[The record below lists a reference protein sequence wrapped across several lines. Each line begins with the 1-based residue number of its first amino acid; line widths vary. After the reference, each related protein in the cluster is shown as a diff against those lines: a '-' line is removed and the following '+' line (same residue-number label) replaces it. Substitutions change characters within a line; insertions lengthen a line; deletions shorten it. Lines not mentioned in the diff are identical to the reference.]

1 MESGSRPANMDA
13 TKHNLAQICFFSCL
27 VLILTTTLYAA
38 EPDWV
43 RHYNCLPAAGE
54 IIVDGVGNE
63 IAWQLAPQVGEFIRF
78 TAGGED
84 FGTEVAYRTTVK
96 MLWDENNLYFL
107 VAADDKDI
115 YSTMLAGDVECL
127 CMEETIEFFI
137 DPDGDGNDYAE
148 IHINCLGTMNDICIP
163 FKPGTHGNGFTDAA
177 GNPVNWDDLYAWK
190 QEDMKYAVV
199 NHGSVNRGNDT
210 DTGTVIEVAM
220 PWNGFGKVADSANIP
235 PRPGDVWRIN
245 INRYE
250 RPAREKE
257 HLSGWAPLERRS
269 YHVPERFGYV
279 AFTEK

>member
-1 MESGSRPANMDA
+1 MESGFRPALLDVV
-13 TKHNLAQICFFSCL
+13 KHSPAVLVFLCCFGF
-27 VLILTTTLYAA
+27 ILPLSPNAD

-43 RHYNCLPAAGE
+43 RYYDCLPAAGE

-63 IAWQLAPQVGEFIRF
+63 IAWQLAPQVGEFTRF

-84 FGTEVAYRTTVK
+84 FGTEVEYRTTVK

-163 FKPGTHGNGFTDAA
+163 FKPGTYGDGFTDT
-177 GNPVNWDDLYAWK
+177 GGKPVNWDDLYAWT
-190 QEDMKYAVV
+190 QEGMKYAVV
-199 NHGSVNRGNDT
+199 NHGSVNRGDGA

-220 PWNGFGKVADSANIP
+220 PWNGFGKVAGSAHTP
-235 PRPGDVWRIN
+235 PRPGDIWRIN

-250 RPAREKE
+250 RPTREKE

-279 AFTEK
+279 TFTEK